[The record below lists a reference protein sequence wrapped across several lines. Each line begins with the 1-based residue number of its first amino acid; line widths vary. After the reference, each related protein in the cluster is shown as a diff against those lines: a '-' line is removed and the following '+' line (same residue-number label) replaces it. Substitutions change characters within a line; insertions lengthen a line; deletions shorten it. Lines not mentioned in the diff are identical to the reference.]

1 MLRLR
6 AVPVDVAPARGAP
19 PPDEWLALVNRQS
32 LAVRLLAATIHDVNN
47 ILQVMSGAAEVLAL
61 DPTPA
66 TVAKRTT
73 AIVSHSVAATSA
85 LHALTTFVRATSSAA
100 DGARP
105 LTVARAVVAAR
116 QHAIRKARLTV
127 TVEGDEGAMCAVAS
141 HRLHQ
146 VILNLFLNA
155 EHALAGVTDGR
166 IRVEVAAGDLVRV
179 VVTDNGPGLDPRA
192 AEAAFAWPPRPG
204 EAAGALGL
212 GLRVSRALVADAGG
226 TLTLGPDEGGGLRAV
241 LDLPRL
247 SS

>member
-1 MLRLR
+1 M
-6 AVPVDVAPARGAP
+6 PVDEAPARGTP

-85 LHALTTFVRATSSAA
+85 LHALTAFVKASSSAA

-105 LTVARAVVAAR
+105 LPVARAVVAAR
-116 QHAIRKARLTV
+116 QYAIRKARLAV
-127 TVEGDEGAMCAVAS
+127 TVEGDEGAMCAMAS

-146 VILNLFLNA
+146 VILNLVLNA
-155 EHALAGVTDGR
+155 EHALTGAAEGR
-166 IRVEVAAGDLVRV
+166 IRIEVAAGDRVRV
-179 VVTDNGPGLDPRA
+179 VVADNGPGLAPPA
-192 AEAAFAWPPRPG
+192 ADAAFAWPPMPG
-204 EAAGALGL
+204 GAAGALGL

-226 TLTLGPDEGGGLRAV
+226 TLTLARDGDGGLRAV
-241 LDLPRL
+241 LDVPRHFA
-247 SS
+247 